1 MTLRKFILPIVL
13 SACPALSQ
21 TVIMGH
27 HLGEGIPQ
35 FLAEEPGLQS
45 RIEPCRV
52 SEPKPLTP
60 EQIRA
65 LSKQDA
71 YAVGEQVFANVL
83 NSSDTNFRVKLTRP
97 PSRGELEDLA
107 KQGMPIVIDRR
118 MPDVI
123 ATCHS
128 LIALS
133 GSPSPTALLI
143 RSLPNTRPHPVTW
156 HFKDGTLSRIDIDF
170 HGATFFEVASDIS
183 SKLQTKPDEN
193 KEIDTPNLYGA
204 NLHVS
209 RKATWLTQE
218 LYALLEDEEGPVDG
232 QLHFS
237 AFTRAEYDAW
247 ARSHSKKSALD

>member
-13 SACPALSQ
+13 SACPAFSQ
-21 TVIMGH
+21 TAVMGH

-71 YAVGEQVFANVL
+71 YAVGEQVFATVL
-83 NSSDTNFRVKLTRP
+83 NSSDTNFRVKLKRL

-133 GSPSPTALLI
+133 GSPSPTVLI
-143 RSLPNTRPHPVTW
+143 VRSLPNTRPRPVTW
-156 HFKDGTLSRIDIDF
+156 HFKDGALSQIDIDF

-183 SKLQTKPDEN
+183 SKLQATPDEN

-209 RKATWLTQE
+209 RKATWLTHE
-218 LYALLEDEEGPVDG
+218 LYALLEDEEGLVDG

-237 AFTRAEYDAW
+237 AITRAEYDAW
-247 ARSHSKKSALD
+247 TRSHSKKGALD